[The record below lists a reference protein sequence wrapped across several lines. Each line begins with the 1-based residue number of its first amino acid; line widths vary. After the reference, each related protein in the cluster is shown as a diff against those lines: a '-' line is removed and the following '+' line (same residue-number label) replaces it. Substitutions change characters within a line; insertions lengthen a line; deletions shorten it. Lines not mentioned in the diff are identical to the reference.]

1 MNSIEKQ
8 DFSKLQK
15 ERPVFSCCQL
25 YWEYLQPTVMTGLIP
40 LFQRTTKLF
49 WLHWHY
55 GSWYISLIMS
65 DHAWVMMWEQSLSD
79 KEHWVSSYCIKIA
92 YHCKAMQTFQ
102 RRATVRI
109 GYIRKRDFFLL
120 SLRSSF
126 RDSTS
131 SPCKV
136 KYTPIIMT
144 VSPQDERTVRGK
156 KKSQLM
162 DFLWRIHNT
171 HVFIYSPASH
181 TLWPQKPGRI
191 THTDSVHCSQVLKR
205 FTGSCQHVW
214 TYWSQSVVLCLVTI
228 MVQLQHIQ
236 QGSKIREHIENL
248 GIFFVSFKIRD
259 TQKVLEYFNKESK
272 MFNML
277 NI

>member
-1 MNSIEKQ
+1 MHIFNKVVQYYTLYNITHARTCMNSIEKQ

-40 LFQRTTKLF
+40 LFHRTTKLF

-144 VSPQDERTVRGK
+144 ISPQDERTVRGK
-156 KKSQLM
+156 KKASWWISCGA
-162 DFLWRIHNT
+162 FIIHTSLFT
-171 HVFIYSPASH
+171 HLLH
-181 TLWPQKPGRI
+181 TLYDPKSQEELLTQTVCTVAKYWKGSPVHVSMSE
-191 THTDSVHCSQVLKR
+191 HT
-205 FTGSCQHVW
+205 G
-214 TYWSQSVVLCLVTI
+214 
-228 MVQLQHIQ
+228 
-236 QGSKIREHIENL
+236 
-248 GIFFVSFKIRD
+248 VSLWCC
-259 TQKVLEYFNKESK
+259 V
-272 MFNML
+272 
-277 NI
+277 